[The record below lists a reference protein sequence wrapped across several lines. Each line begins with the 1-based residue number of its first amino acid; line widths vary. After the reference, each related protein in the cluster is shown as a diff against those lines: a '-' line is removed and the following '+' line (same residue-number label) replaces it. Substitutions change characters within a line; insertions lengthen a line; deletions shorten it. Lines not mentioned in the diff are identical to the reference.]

1 MFRFPYFGYPYYY
14 NYYPGYPKNTSSST
28 SQKVNTNNS
37 TNATNNNIDIR
48 NKSLKNTQY
57 SNMQIN
63 KNASI
68 TTKENFSSNTSNSRF
83 SNSKEDVPIFEILG
97 IKLFLDD
104 IIILCILF
112 FLYQEKVH
120 DEMLYIILFLL
131 LFS

>member
-14 NYYPGYPKNTSSST
+14 NYYPKYSKNTISST
-28 SQKVNTNNS
+28 SQTENSNS
-37 TNATNNNIDIR
+37 TTNVTNNNVDIR
-48 NKSLKNTQY
+48 NKSLKNAQY
-57 SNMQIN
+57 SNIQTN
-63 KNASI
+63 KNTSI

-83 SNSKEDVPIFEILG
+83 SNSKEDVPVFEILG

>member
-28 SQKVNTNNS
+28 SQNVNIN
-37 TNATNNNIDIR
+37 NATNNSIDIR

-57 SNMQIN
+57 SNMQTN

>member
-14 NYYPGYPKNTSSST
+14 NYYPRYPKNTSSST
-28 SQKVNTNNS
+28 SQNVNIN
-37 TNATNNNIDIR
+37 NATDNSIDIR

-57 SNMQIN
+57 SNMQTN